1 MREIKFRGKRVDN
14 GKWVYGWLVN
24 DVIWWDKNGKEM
36 DYESIVLET
45 VGQYTGLK
53 DKNGVGIYEGDI
65 VEFDNKFNQDFNI
78 DWKWR
83 DIIEFCWE
91 RYCQKP
97 LRIFMTIK

>member
-1 MREIKFRGKRVDN
+1 MPKGIKGFIKGHKHSEKTKRKIGVANSNPYYYNCDYCN
-14 GKWVYGWLVN
+14 KRNRTKLSAY
-24 DVIWWDKNGKEM
+24 KKAKRHFCSM
-36 DYESIVLET
+36 DCY
-45 VGQYTGLK
+45 
-53 DKNGVGIYEGDI
+53 
-65 VEFDNKFNQDFNI
+65 DNKFNQDFNI